1 MNASTGSLGLL
12 NLWRKAPWHTPIKS
26 EASSKWP
33 RSIRKRLK
41 NSGDPRLRLIVFSK
55 PVSNGCRNKSQSR
68 YPRSMRVCLLT
79 LLPGLLCAQSLQDF
93 EKKVTE
99 FTLANGMRFLVI
111 ERHEA
116 PVVSFHTYANV
127 GSVDDPSGESGIAHM
142 FEHMAFKGT
151 PTIGSK
157 DWPKEKA
164 ALANIE
170 VVYDKLDQERRKGF
184 RSDPK
189 KVAEL
194 EAQVKD
200 AIATADSFVEENE
213 YDRIVES
220 NGGVGMNAGTGEDST
235 NYFYSFPVNRME
247 LWFYLESAR
256 FLQPVFREFYKER
269 DVVREER
276 RMRVESS
283 PQGKLIEALLATAIE
298 AHPYRVM
305 PGGWGSDIDNFRA
318 NEAEVFYKKYYT
330 PGNITIGIAGDV
342 NPVEVKRMA
351 EKYFGRLPKA
361 PLPPMVRTVEPK
373 QEGEKRVAV
382 ESQAQPF
389 LAIAYKRP
397 SQYSPD
403 DAALDVL
410 SDILSGGRTG
420 LIYKELVRDKK
431 IALGAGSQDTFPGGK
446 YPSLFLLYAIPST
459 GHSLEENEKALYS
472 IIERVKKDKVDDA
485 TIARVRMKLRA
496 GLIRKLDSN
505 SGLASELCTYSVNFG
520 DWRKL
525 FTQLQDY
532 DKVTADDVMRVAKT
546 YLTENTR
553 TVAYTKTPAEGGAK

>member
-1 MNASTGSLGLL
+1 
-12 NLWRKAPWHTPIKS
+12 
-26 EASSKWP
+26 
-33 RSIRKRLK
+33 
-41 NSGDPRLRLIVFSK
+41 
-55 PVSNGCRNKSQSR
+55 
-68 YPRSMRVCLLT
+68 MRVCLLA
-79 LLPGLLCAQSLQDF
+79 LLPGLLCAQSLQEF

-99 FTLANGMRFLVI
+99 FTLPNGMRFLII

-116 PVVSFHTYANV
+116 PVVSFHTYVNV

-157 DWPKEKA
+157 NWAKEKA
-164 ALANIE
+164 ALAAIE
-170 VVYDKLDQERRKGF
+170 VVYDKLDQEKNKGY
-184 RSDPK
+184 RADPK
-189 KVAEL
+189 KIAEL

-235 NYFYSFPVNRME
+235 NYFYSFPENRIE
-247 LWFYLESAR
+247 LWFYLESER
-256 FLQPVFREFYKER
+256 FLHPVFREFYKER

-283 PQGKLIEALLATAIE
+283 PQGLLVEALLATAFE

-318 NEAEVFYKKYYT
+318 NEAALFYKKYYT

-342 NPVEVKRMA
+342 NPVEAKRMA
-351 EKYFGRLPKA
+351 ERYFGRIPKA

-382 ESQAQPF
+382 ESPAQPF
-389 LAIAYKRP
+389 LTVAYKRP

-403 DAALDVL
+403 DAVLDVL

-431 IALGAGSQDTFPGGK
+431 IALGAGSQDTFPSGK
-446 YPSLFLLYAIPST
+446 YPSLFLFYVIPST
-459 GHSLEENEKALYS
+459 GHSIEENEKALYA
-472 IIERVKKDKVDDA
+472 IIEHVKKDKVDDG
-485 TIARVRMKLRA
+485 TIMRVRTKLRA
-496 GLIRKLDSN
+496 ALIRKLDSN
-505 SGLASELCTYSVNFG
+505 SGLASELCSYSVSFG

-525 FTQLQDY
+525 FTELQEY
-532 DKVTADDVMRVAKT
+532 DKVTADDVQRVAKQ
-546 YLTENTR
+546 YLIEDTR
-553 TVAYTKTPAEGGAK
+553 TVVFTKAPAE